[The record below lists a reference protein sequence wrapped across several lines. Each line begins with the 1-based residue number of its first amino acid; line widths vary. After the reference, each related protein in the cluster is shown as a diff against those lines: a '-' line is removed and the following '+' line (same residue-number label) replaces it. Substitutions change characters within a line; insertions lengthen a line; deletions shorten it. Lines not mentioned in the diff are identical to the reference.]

1 MPDRPRPPRMGEGES
16 GDPAAGPVLNPRPDR
31 ERVST
36 EPQPTAGART
46 LERRLL
52 GWLLALTV
60 APALVV
66 LAAGGWALSTSL
78 ELAGALGPWEEVA
91 ASGQRVV
98 EMVEPGDSA
107 VDAALGEHRAAL
119 SRSLTQARRW
129 SFLERRFSA
138 VLPWLV
144 LLVAASLVVLAY
156 AATRALARQLA
167 RPIEELVVL
176 ADHLGRGEPLPETGG
191 RSVLEVRILDQA
203 LRKAAD
209 ELAIA
214 RKRAVDAERLRVWG
228 EMARRVAHEMKNPLT
243 PLRFAAHRLERLR
256 SETDAGGYGEAVEV
270 IGEEVTRLEELAA
283 QFSSLG
289 RPPEGPP
296 TEIDLEELLRSLL
309 ETDARTVRTSLRA
322 PDVVPPI
329 VGHYDS
335 LFRAFR
341 NLVRNAVEAMESVA
355 EPELEVVI
363 DIVDSEGLWLDV
375 RIRDIGPGLPS
386 DQGDRIFEPDFTTK
400 TRGTGLGLALVRQA
414 VIHEGGTVTAR
425 NTGDGAELTVR
436 LPAAPSTEQEHP

>member
-1 MPDRPRPPRMGEGES
+1 M
-16 GDPAAGPVLNPRPDR
+16 
-31 ERVST
+31 
-36 EPQPTAGART
+36 
-46 LERRLL
+46 
-52 GWLLALTV
+52 LALTV

-78 ELAGALGPWEEVA
+78 EIAGALGPWEEVA

-98 EMVEPGDSA
+98 EMVEPGDPA
-107 VDAALGEHRAAL
+107 VDAALDEHRAVL

-138 VLPWLV
+138 ILPWLV
-144 LLVAASLVVLAY
+144 LLVAVSLVVLAY

-167 RPIEELVVL
+167 RPIEELVVV

-203 LRKAAD
+203 LRHAAA
-209 ELAIA
+209 ELAVA
-214 RKRAVDAERLRVWG
+214 RQRAVDAERLRVWG

-256 SETDAGGYGEAVEV
+256 SQADPGGYGEAVEV
-270 IGEEVTRLEELAA
+270 IGEEVTRLEDLAA

-309 ETDARTVRTSLRA
+309 ETDAHSVRTSLRA
-322 PDVVPPI
+322 PDVVPPV

-341 NLVRNAVEAMESVA
+341 NLVRNAVEAMEPVA
-355 EPELEVVI
+355 DAELDVVI
-363 DIVDSEGLWLDV
+363 AADEEGRWLDV
-375 RIRDIGPGLPS
+375 RIRDSGPGLPS
-386 DQGDRIFEPDFTTK
+386 DEGDRIFEPDFTTK
-400 TRGTGLGLALVRQA
+400 THGTGLGLALVRQA

-425 NTGDGAELTVR
+425 DTGGGAELSVR
-436 LPAAPSTEQEHP
+436 LPVAPPTEQEHR